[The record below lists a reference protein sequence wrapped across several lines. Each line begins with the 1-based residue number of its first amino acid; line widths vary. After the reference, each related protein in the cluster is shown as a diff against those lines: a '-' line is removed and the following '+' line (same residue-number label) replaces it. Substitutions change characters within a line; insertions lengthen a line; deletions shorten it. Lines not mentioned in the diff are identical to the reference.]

1 MQLVMVG
8 VILPSLLLMSRTKS
22 YSIFRIGG
30 AVATGL
36 ASIAWISERLLNI
49 QTPVDAVI
57 NVIARHGV
65 LAAALL
71 FVTSIAC
78 KFLARGST
86 KLIETGT
93 RSVYRES

>member
-30 AVATGL
+30 AVAAGL
-36 ASIAWISERLLNI
+36 ASIAWISKRLLNI

-71 FVTSIAC
+71 FVTSLAC